1 MAIIIYSA
9 TGCLRCNIVKQYLK
23 GTDQKYQDFDAL
35 DEGQKQFK
43 AFYKNNREKIF
54 RGPDGVEFPIVSD
67 GEIIRQGLPMVL
79 AHLFAGPALNGFF
92 KPGLLHGQWVDG
104 IYISGGNPDC
114 GERFLDVLILL
125 KEQRLKLQ
133 VETNGINAHLLEQ
146 VLKQGL
152 ADRIIMEVKGPLDLY
167 DSLLHKTIDSEE
179 IIKSIALVSQHS
191 DYYFYTSI
199 SPIVR
204 EKDGLEDFSYITPE
218 EVAEAAFFIKE
229 TIGDNLQPY
238 KLKIFDHKTT
248 GNEKI
253 RSFKTLEQD
262 VLFKYRTMARKHLFK
277 TEILKS

>member
-1 MAIIIYSA
+1 M
-9 TGCLRCNIVKQYLK
+9 
-23 GTDQKYQDFDAL
+23 
-35 DEGQKQFK
+35 
-43 AFYKNNREKIF
+43 
-54 RGPDGVEFPIVSD
+54 
-67 GEIIRQGLPMVL
+67 
-79 AHLFAGPALNGFF
+79 
-92 KPGLLHGQWVDG
+92 
-104 IYISGGNPDC
+104 
-114 GERFLDVLILL
+114 
-125 KEQRLKLQ
+125 
-133 VETNGINAHLLEQ
+133 LEQ

-167 DSLLHKTIDSEE
+167 DSLLQKTIDSEE

-238 KLKIFDHKTT
+238 KLKIFDHKAT

-253 RSFKTLEQD
+253 RSFKTLEHD
-262 VLFKYRTMARKHLFK
+262 TLFKYRTMARKHLFK